1 MFVCF
6 RFGGFLLSFC
16 SGVNDQRNCR
26 TREKSG
32 SMEFFSYKALSLT
45 LMSLLERN
53 QPISVKNPGD
63 YGSHT
68 AVTSLHGHRGAA
80 FTNLAAG

>member
-1 MFVCF
+1 
-6 RFGGFLLSFC
+6 
-16 SGVNDQRNCR
+16 
-26 TREKSG
+26 
-32 SMEFFSYKALSLT
+32 
-45 LMSLLERN
+45 MSLLERN